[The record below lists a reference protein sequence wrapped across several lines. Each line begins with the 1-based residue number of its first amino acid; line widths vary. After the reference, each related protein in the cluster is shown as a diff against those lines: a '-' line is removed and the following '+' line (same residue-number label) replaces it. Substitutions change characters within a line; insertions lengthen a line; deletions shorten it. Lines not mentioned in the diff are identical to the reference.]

1 MFPKTKIVVLFF
13 SATFVVYGLVGGMWN
28 KVSARD
34 DTYQDLT
41 IFTEVLNKVREDY
54 VEKPDLE
61 RAMSGALH
69 GMMEALDPYSSF
81 IDGETYQR
89 IQQSKSELVAS
100 PGIVLSKRYGYAHI
114 VSVVPDSP
122 ADREGLRSGDLIEAI
137 EGQVTTRMSLWKAK
151 KLLVG
156 EPESSVRIRVIR
168 GRRSEPS
175 QIDLVRENP
184 TFSEVGAR
192 VVESGIALLRI
203 PHFHEKVSQVVVSKL
218 KILGSLG
225 MRGLI
230 IDVRGSALGE
240 VQEAVRVSDLF
251 LSKGETILSLR
262 ERDGNET
269 KFLSLNEP
277 EVSRVPIV
285 MLVDSGTSGA
295 AEVLVAALRDNQITE
310 TVGEKTNGEGSLQ
323 EVFHLK
329 DGSVL
334 QISTKLFYRPSGE
347 AIQAQ
352 RLRDSGVSP
361 DVRSPSQDFVTN
373 FYFENTDDD
382 LRDNLGESFY
392 RKLKDAVESEQFEE
406 GLRRIRKQ
414 LEKKAA

>member
-1 MFPKTKIVVLFF
+1 MFRRTKILVLFI

-28 KVSARD
+28 NVSARD
-34 DTYQDLT
+34 DTYQELT
-41 IFTEVLNKVREDY
+41 IFTEVLNKIREDY
-54 VEKPDLE
+54 VEEPNLA

-69 GMMEALDPYSSF
+69 GIMEALDPYSSF
-81 IDGETYQR
+81 IDGATYQR
-89 IQQSKSELVAS
+89 IQQNRSDLTAS
-100 PGIVLSKRYGYAHI
+100 PGIVLSRRYGYAHI

-137 EGQVTTRMSLWKAK
+137 EGQVTTQMSLWEAK

-168 GRRSEPS
+168 GRRSELS
-175 QIDLVRENP
+175 QIDLVRENL
-184 TFSEVGAR
+184 TVSEVGAR
-192 VVESGIALLRI
+192 MLEGGIALLRI
-203 PHFHEKVSQVVVSKL
+203 PHLHEKVSQVVVSKL
-218 KILGSLG
+218 KMMGSLG

-230 IDVRGSALGE
+230 IDVRGAALGE
-240 VQEAVRVSDLF
+240 VEEAVRVSDLF
-251 LSKGETILSLR
+251 LSKGEMILSLR
-262 ERDGNET
+262 DRDGNET

-277 EVSRVPIV
+277 EIGRVPTV
-285 MLVDSGTSGA
+285 VLVDSGTSGA

-347 AIQAQ
+347 VIQAR
-352 RLRDSGVSP
+352 RLRDSGIHP
-361 DVRSPSQDFVTN
+361 DVRSPSQDFLTN
-373 FYFENTDDD
+373 FYFENTGGD
-382 LRDNLGESFY
+382 LRDNKGESFY
-392 RKLKDAVESEQFEE
+392 RKLKDAVKFEQFKE